1 MKLITIL
8 IYLQERRCFKH
19 KIKKVIVGDYGG
31 STMICPICPT
41 HHVYWH
47 SKYRS
52 LIRDKVEAFINGIK
66 N

>member
-31 STMICPICPT
+31 STMICPICHPEC
-41 HHVYWH
+41 VPQ
-47 SKYRS
+47 S
-52 LIRDKVEAFINGIK
+52 EATILK
-66 N
+66 LDQYY